1 MTERGELHRLNAKP
15 QKNSGRGPIQK
26 GDGTTAEWVIDVK
39 EYPKG
44 YRITPE
50 SWAKICTDA
59 FKVDRNK
66 SPMLVLVIGEGSKK
80 VRLAVVDVSEII
92 DDSA

>member
-1 MTERGELHRLNAKP
+1 MSERGELDRLNAKAH
-15 QKNSGRGPIQK
+15 KNSGRNMVK
-26 GDGTTAEWVIDVK
+26 GDGSTERWVIDVK

-59 FKVDRNK
+59 FRVDRNK

-80 VRLAVVDVSEII
+80 VRLAVVDISEII